1 MWTDH
6 GVVQRQE
13 SHMLETH
20 HDQQEAAFFASC
32 IELLVKLNFV
42 ASSQYKSRANPVQQN
57 LPEIGCHYQV
67 HLTNG
72 AWPKPNTFAKNQ
84 FLSAAAFQPNQVLD
98 HCYIFNNCFVLQY
111 IGKTGMYLRLTGLLI
126 E

>member
-1 MWTDH
+1 MIQKTSLRGAEKKSRRQQPAGVWTDY

-20 HDQQEAAFFASC
+20 HDQQEATFFASC
-32 IELLVKLNFV
+32 IELLVKLKFV

-67 HLTNG
+67 HLTNNE
-72 AWPKPNTFAKNQ
+72 W
-84 FLSAAAFQPNQVLD
+84 
-98 HCYIFNNCFVLQY
+98 
-111 IGKTGMYLRLTGLLI
+111 RLA
-126 E
+126 